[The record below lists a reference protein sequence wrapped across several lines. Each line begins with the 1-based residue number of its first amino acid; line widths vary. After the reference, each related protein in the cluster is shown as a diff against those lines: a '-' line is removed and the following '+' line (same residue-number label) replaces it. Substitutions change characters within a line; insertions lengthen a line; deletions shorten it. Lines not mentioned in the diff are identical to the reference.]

1 MLDNYL
7 IIIEKSKDGYGA
19 YCPDVEGCVAVG
31 DTAEEAKKEFLSA
44 LELHFQGLKEDGL
57 PIPKPSSTFAYSSGD
72 CSGVLNVRTKKSTH
86 LKLIKLAEQENVSV
100 SHLVNDAIIKQY
112 G

>member
-7 IIIEKSKDGYGA
+7 IIIEKQTNNYSA
-19 YCPDVEGCVAVG
+19 YCPDVDGCIATG
-31 DTAEEAKKEFLSA
+31 NTPDEARKNFLEA
-44 LELHFQGLKEDGL
+44 LEFHFEGLKEDGL
-57 PIPKPSSTFAYSSGD
+57 QIPKPTSSFAFTSED
-72 CSGVLNVRTKKSTH
+72 CTGILNVRTKKSTH
-86 LKLIKLAEQENVSV
+86 LKLIKIAESEHVSV

>member
-7 IIIEKSKDGYGA
+7 IVIEKSEDGYGA
-19 YCPDVEGCVAVG
+19 YCPDVPGCVAVG
-31 DTAEEAKKEFLSA
+31 DTKEEARKEFLEA
-44 LELHFQGLKEDGL
+44 LEFHIEGLKEDGL
-57 PIPKPSSTFAYSSGD
+57 PIPQPTSTFAFSSDD
-72 CSGVLNVRTKKSTH
+72 CTGVLNVRTKKSTH
-86 LKLIKLAEQENVSV
+86 LRLIKLAEKENVSV

>member
-1 MLDNYL
+1 MDNYL
-7 IIIEKSKDGYGA
+7 IIIEKSENGYSA
-19 YCPDVEGCVAVG
+19 YCPDVPGCIAAG
-31 DTAEEAKKEFLSA
+31 DTIEETRKLFLEA
-44 LELHFQGLKEDGL
+44 LEFHFKGLQEDGL
-57 PIPKPSSTFAYSSGD
+57 PIPAPSSSFAFTSD
-72 CSGVLNVRTKKSTH
+72 NCSGVLNIRTKKSTH

>member
-1 MLDNYL
+1 MLANYL
-7 IIIEKSKDGYGA
+7 IIIEKSTDGYGA
-19 YCPDVEGCVAVG
+19 YCPDVPGCTAVG
-31 DTAEEAKKEFLSA
+31 DTPEQARKEFLSA
-44 LELHFQGLKEDGL
+44 LEFHLEGLKEDGL
-57 PIPKPSSTFAYSSGD
+57 PIPQPSSSIAFTSED

-86 LKLIKLAEQENVSV
+86 LKLIKLAEKENVSV

>member
-7 IIIEKSKDGYGA
+7 IIIEKSQDGYGA
-19 YCPDVEGCVAVG
+19 YCPDVPGCAAVG
-31 DTAEEAKKEFLSA
+31 DTPEEARKEFLAA
-44 LELHFQGLKEDGL
+44 LELHFEGLKEDGL
-57 PIPKPSSTFAYSSGD
+57 PIPKPASTIAFTSED

-86 LKLIKLAEQENVSV
+86 LKLIKIAQQENVSV